1 MIAIPWYF
9 AQRGMMFEFGL
20 VYLFTNIISMFWVP
34 LSGTIIDKYDRKK
47 IFMSITLIGGILIS
61 IIALTG
67 MRMGELPITLIS
79 SVFLFTFLNYN
90 IHYPNLQAFVQE
102 ITERANYAKMTSLL
116 EVIGQMTTVTAGACA
131 TILLEGTENGTLSL
145 LGLNLNMGVD
155 IQAWKIHEIF
165 LLDACTYFLSFMIIA
180 MIRYVPISSRKMEKG
195 TVLERLKTGWTYL
208 RTHKPIFWYGV
219 LSYTVFVAMLLEA
232 FYLGATYVNNHLQ
245 EGGDTY
251 ANSKMAYAIGA
262 IFTGFT
268 LKYLFSRFSLPF
280 ITVILTGCTALIFL
294 TQFLSSSVILFFVM
308 LFCLGITNAGTRITR
323 VTYLFRNVPNQ
334 YFGRSSSIFF
344 LTNIL
349 IRIILLGIFALK
361 FFHTGNNVIYAYF
374 IVSVILFFATVLLI
388 YKYRTFDLSLKS

>member
-34 LSGTIIDKYDRKK
+34 LSGTIIDNYDRKK
-47 IFMSITLIGGILIS
+47 IFMSITLIGGILIG

-67 MRMGELPITLIS
+67 MRMGALPITLIS

-102 ITERANYAKMTSLL
+102 ITERKNYAKMTSLL
-116 EVIGQMTTVTAGACA
+116 EVIGQMTTVTACACA
-131 TILLEGTENGTLSL
+131 TILLEGTQNGTLSV

-165 LLDACTYFLSFMIIA
+165 LLDAGTYFLSFIIIA
-180 MIRYVPISSRKMEKG
+180 MIRYVPISSRKMEAG
-195 TVLERLKTGWTYL
+195 SILERLKTGWTYL
-208 RTHKPIFWYGV
+208 NTHKSIFWYGV

-232 FYLGATYVNNHLQ
+232 FYLGATYVNNHLR
-245 EGGDTY
+245 EGGDIY

-268 LKYLFSRFSLPF
+268 LKYLFTRFSLPL
-280 ITVILTGCTALIFL
+280 ITIILTGFTAVVFL
-294 TQFLSSSVILFFVM
+294 TQFLSHSVILFFAM

-349 IRIILLGIFALK
+349 IRIILLALFALK
-361 FFHTGNNVIYAYF
+361 FFHTDNNIIYAYLT
-374 IVSVILFFATVLLI
+374 VSVILFVATVLLM
-388 YKYRTFDLSLKS
+388 YKYRSFDLSLKS